1 MNGNEVTSQNKSYN
15 SRISTFYLLLCEVI
29 GSYSYLLYFLQR
41 PSLVV
46 LRSASL
52 WSYVHDPRFDV
63 NDIALMNTLFISRSL
78 LRRRRTR
85 RTGRKE

>member
-63 NDIALMNTLFISRSL
+63 NDIALMNTLFVSRSL